1 MGAWC
6 CKHDDQPYFI
16 MKNNR
21 LVRNKRQRK
30 KNLSD
35 VYNRYAKKK
44 CYICDEVKYGRRV
57 NVVYGEEF
65 MCIDCVIDKNKTC
78 TAQQNR
84 YKVTGRYSYS

>member
-6 CKHDDQPYFI
+6 CKHDDQPYFV

-30 KNLSD
+30 KNLSE
-35 VYNRYAKKK
+35 VYQRYTKKK
-44 CYICDEVKYGRRV
+44 CCICDEVKYGRRV

-65 MCIDCVIDKNKTC
+65 MCIDCVIDKNKKVQHDT
-78 TAQQNR
+78 
-84 YKVTGRYSYS
+84 YKATGRYS

>member
-6 CKHDDQPYFI
+6 CKQDDQPYFV

-30 KNLSD
+30 KNLSE
-35 VYNRYAKKK
+35 VYQRYTKKK
-44 CYICDEVKYGRRV
+44 CYISDEVKYGRRV

-65 MCIDCVIDKNKTC
+65 MCIDCVIDKNKKVQHDT
-78 TAQQNR
+78 
-84 YKVTGRYSYS
+84 YKATGRYS